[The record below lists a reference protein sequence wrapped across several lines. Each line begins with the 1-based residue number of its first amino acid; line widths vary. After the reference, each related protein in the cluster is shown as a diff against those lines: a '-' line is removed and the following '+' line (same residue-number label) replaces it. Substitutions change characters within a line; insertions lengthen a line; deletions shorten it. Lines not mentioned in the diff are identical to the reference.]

1 MKGAMILKLKY
12 YREAM
17 NLTQEELARH
27 AKVSVAMV
35 QSMENGRRKGST
47 DTILKLSD
55 ALNVTVDDL
64 LRGNDMTISHKK
76 EAAK

>member
-1 MKGAMILKLKY
+1 MKGAVILKLKY

-64 LRGNDMTISHKK
+64 LRGSDMTISHKK

>member
-1 MKGAMILKLKY
+1 MKLKY

-27 AKVSVAMV
+27 A
-35 QSMENGRRKGST
+35 NGRRKGST

-55 ALNVTVDDL
+55 ALNVSVDDL

-76 EAAK
+76 ETSK